1 MVNNRHFWSVLGCYS
16 RAMRRLAAST
26 VLMCLSVVVL
36 GAQRAAV
43 PPQEP
48 LALINANLVD
58 VRNGTIAR
66 NTAVIIRG
74 GRIESVG
81 AAAAPA
87 GIRTIDLRG
96 RYVVPGLIDAHV
108 HIGGI
113 AQMRA
118 ALESGVTTVRSAGV
132 SHYVDVGLRDL
143 VRKSFLAGPD
153 MIAAGYHVRP
163 SIAGEI

>member
-1 MVNNRHFWSVLGCYS
+1 M
-16 RAMRRLAAST
+16 
-26 VLMCLSVVVL
+26 
-36 GAQRAAV
+36 
-43 PPQEP
+43 P
-48 LALINANLVD
+48 
-58 VRNGTIAR
+58 
-66 NTAVIIRG
+66 
-74 GRIESVG
+74 
-81 AAAAPA
+81 APA
-87 GIRTIDLRG
+87 GVRAIDLRG

-143 VRKSFLAGPD
+143 VRKGFVAGPD

-163 SIAGEI
+163 SIAAEIFIDFPDLGDIWSRRRARRRWHAAGDSRQPVARR